1 MTEPNE
7 PEGRRIT
14 PLQTSLVGA
23 GVLAAGALLTG
34 SAHYASTAKKL
45 AEEGIA
51 PSARRRAF
59 PLAAQALAVST
70 IMCAALG
77 GAALLGWH
85 FLGLQSRSVT
95 DVATF
100 SDAVALAK
108 QQRVSFTIQLM
119 YS

>member
-1 MTEPNE
+1 MTKPQE
-7 PEGRRIT
+7 PEGRKIT

-34 SAHYASTAKKL
+34 GAHYASTAKKL
-45 AEEGIA
+45 ADEGIA
-51 PSARRRAF
+51 PAARLKAF

-70 IMCAALG
+70 IVCAALG
-77 GAALLGWH
+77 GAALLGWQL
-85 FLGLQSRSVT
+85 LGLESRDVT

-108 QQRVSFTIQLM
+108 QQRVCF
-119 YS
+119 